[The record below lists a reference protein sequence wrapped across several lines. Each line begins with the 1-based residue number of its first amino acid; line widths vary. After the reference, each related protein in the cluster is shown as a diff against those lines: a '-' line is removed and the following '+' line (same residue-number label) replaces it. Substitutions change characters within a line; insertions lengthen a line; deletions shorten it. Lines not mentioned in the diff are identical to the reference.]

1 MAELYAIVGSMERAR
16 LMLEAGAP
24 YLQLR
29 CKGGE
34 DAPLLPHGK
43 EIAGW
48 KERYPRTHVIVND
61 DLDLAVSLGVWGVHL
76 GQEDLL
82 RYPAETLRS
91 APLQVG
97 ISTHTDQEIEIALDH
112 GAALL
117 GFGPV
122 FPTATKEL
130 KYAPQGIARLQE
142 IVRGA
147 SLPIV
152 AIGGIDGGNLG
163 PVSATGVDM
172 IAMISYLD
180 RFQHPEDVQSLM
192 ERMRPSL
199 NP

>member
-24 YLQLR
+24 CLQLR
-29 CKGGE
+29 FKE
-34 DAPLLPHGK
+34 QPLAPHGE

-48 KERYPRTHVIVND
+48 AERYPRTHVIVND
-61 DLDLAVSLGVWGVHL
+61 DLDLALSLDVWGVHL
-76 GQEDLL
+76 GQEDLV

-97 ISTHTDQEIEIALDH
+97 ISTHTDEEIGIALDL

-122 FPTATKEL
+122 FPTASKEL
-130 KYAPQGIARLQE
+130 KHAPQGTARLQE
-142 IVRGA
+142 IVAGV
-147 SLPIV
+147 SLPIA
-152 AIGGIDGGNLG
+152 AIGGIDGGNLAR
-163 PVSATGVDM
+163 VSATGVAM

-180 RFQHPEDVQSLM
+180 SFQHASDVQSLM
-192 ERMRPSL
+192 ESMR
-199 NP
+199 